1 MLNSP
6 PPLKKK
12 CVCGGGGK
20 RCIFA
25 GFILVLV
32 IMKVCPCIL
41 ATKLI
46 IPIYLKCAYS
56 FWKEIRLHL
65 IGQKIHC
72 KNIFANNNLFKW
84 NKIETIYRIKET
96 IHLLWTLYIHNIL
109 IVHKQITGLSTHSHE
124 RQPKYTFKVEPIF
137 F

>member
-6 PPLKKK
+6 PLKKS
-12 CVCGGGGK
+12 VWWGGGE

-25 GFILVLV
+25 GFILVWV

-96 IHLLWTLYIHNIL
+96 IHLLWTLYTHNIL

-137 F
+137 FS

>member
-6 PPLKKK
+6 PLKKV
-12 CVCGGGGK
+12 CVLGGGG
-20 RCIFA
+20 FA

-96 IHLLWTLYIHNIL
+96 IHLLWTLYTHNIL

-137 F
+137 FS